1 MQNFDKILH
10 SLMIKIV
17 KKLSIEGT
25 YFNIIKIIYD
35 KLTVNTILNGEKLKI
50 FPLKLGIKQRCSFL
64 LLQFNRVLEVLPTAI
79 RQEKKKKRGT
89 KTEKKEVNFYC
100 LHMT

>member
-1 MQNFDKILH
+1 
-10 SLMIKIV
+10 MIKIV

-79 RQEKKKKRGT
+79 RQEKKKKKEEQKLKR
-89 KTEKKEVNFYC
+89 KK
-100 LHMT
+100 